1 MTHYK
6 YGLYDLVQK
15 VEKEQKKFKSD
26 LNEITRVDPKH
37 KSKDQLH
44 TIKNVNNLHDLRQK
58 NIDLLNYYA
67 KKLNQKLFMKQNNM
81 KQNRTKQWDEPEQWA
96 IRLKILTPKQLFQRL
111 PIALA
116 QVKADNNAENLLKK
130 IRQIV
135 YFFYQSKE
143 IAKKVYN
150 NIIKPIQ
157 I

>member
-6 YGLYDLVQK
+6 YGLYDLLQK

-26 LNEITRVDPKH
+26 LNEITRVDPQH

-81 KQNRTKQWDEPEQWA
+81 KQNRTKQNEMNRNSEQYD
-96 IRLKILTPKQLFQRL
+96 LK
-111 PIALA
+111 
-116 QVKADNNAENLLKK
+116 
-130 IRQIV
+130 
-135 YFFYQSKE
+135 Y
-143 IAKKVYN
+143 
-150 NIIKPIQ
+150 
-157 I
+157 

>member
-6 YGLYDLVQK
+6 YGLYELLQK

-81 KQNRTKQWDEPEQWA
+81 KQNRTKQNEMNRNSEQYD
-96 IRLKILTPKQLFQRL
+96 LK
-111 PIALA
+111 
-116 QVKADNNAENLLKK
+116 
-130 IRQIV
+130 
-135 YFFYQSKE
+135 Y
-143 IAKKVYN
+143 
-150 NIIKPIQ
+150 
-157 I
+157 